1 MNTCPLSGTALKL
14 IPAGTSKSTGKPYNA
29 FYVCEIKGCKG
40 FHNPVDTGLTQK
52 PRHEAPTAPQTQE
65 KDDSFWDKKAYK
77 QCLWNYWL
85 QFQLPG
91 TQEVL
96 QDGWESAV
104 WYTFNQI
111 NQDAEKRF
119 SPVAQAALKANP
131 NFFETVQPDA
141 PEDLGTIRVEDIPF
155 N

>member
-1 MNTCPLSGTALKL
+1 MNTCPLSGTPLKL
-14 IPAGTSKSTGKPYNA
+14 IPAGTSKATGKPYNA

-52 PRHEAPTAPQTQE
+52 PRYEAPVAPQSQE

-85 QFQLPG
+85 EHNSHSETDWMMTNVEFQKVYAIF
-91 TQEVL
+91 Q
-96 QDGWESAV
+96 A
-104 WYTFNQI
+104 I

-131 NFFETVQPDA
+131 NFFEAVQPDA
-141 PEDLGTIRVEDIPF
+141 PEDLGTINVESIPF
-155 N
+155 

>member
-1 MNTCPLSGTALKL
+1 MNTCPLSGTPLKL
-14 IPAGTSKSTGKPYNA
+14 IPAGTSKTSGKPYNA
-29 FYVCEIKGCKG
+29 FYVCEVKGCKG

-52 PRHEAPTAPQTQE
+52 PATVIKDEHA

-85 QFQLPG
+85 QTETAAGNREEL
-91 TQEVL
+91 TQAQMDL
-96 QDGWESAV
+96 V
-104 WYTFNQI
+104 WVVFRQV

-141 PEDLGTIRVEDIPF
+141 PEDLGSIQVSDIPF
-155 N
+155 